1 MWLDIGIVLLYL
13 AVLVGMGLRGGRQ
26 VKSAGDFTASGGR
39 YGTLVL
45 FASLSAS
52 FIGGGYSSG
61 NAARA
66 FENGIG
72 TTLALFGFSLAM
84 ILIGRFIVPGVGR
97 FSGVSTAGGVIGRA
111 YGRRARVLSRL
122 FIFLCSA
129 GMVGAQMEAIGL
141 VFHVLL
147 GVKPLTGVLIGF
159 GIVLVYSTA
168 GGLQSVIAADMV
180 QFTLLAVGMP
190 LLLVMSLLRAGGAG
204 AVLDAVPDAYF
215 NPFNGTTPAAFFS
228 LFLTMMLGEALA
240 PPYTQRLLIG
250 RSPRSTAKA
259 TILSGLFSIPFFV
272 ITGLIGLSA
281 YALQVTDTAA
291 AAMPTLIQSVLP
303 VGLRGIVMA
312 AMVSIILS
320 AADGFLNSAA
330 VGLVCDTLLPLRP
343 GMSDKTQLFLLR
355 AVNLLTGLAAVAV
368 AFAVPD
374 IFDILVLAYS
384 FWCPLILVP
393 LAAAFLGIRSDGRA
407 FRTALLAGLLSTLV
421 WNYLL
426 HRPFGIDGAVVGTA
440 CNLLAFS
447 LRTRQFRRRTLTA
460 RRDVSPLPRR
470 LPSVQYISFRQKGP
484 GEHSK

>member
-111 YGRRARVLSRL
+111 YGRRARVLSGL

-147 GVKPLTGVLIGF
+147 GVKPLTGVL
-159 GIVLVYSTA
+159 
-168 GGLQSVIAADMV
+168 QSVIAADMV

-190 LLLVMSLLRAGGAG
+190 LLLVMSLLRAGGVG

-470 LPSVQYISFRQKGP
+470 LPSVQYISFRPKGP

>member
-1 MWLDIGIVLLYL
+1 MP
-13 AVLVGMGLRGGRQ
+13 AT
-26 VKSAGDFTASGGR
+26 SPPPAAR

-111 YGRRARVLSRL
+111 YGRRARVLSGL

-190 LLLVMSLLRAGGAG
+190 LLLVMSLLRAGGVG

>member
-84 ILIGRFIVPGVGR
+84 ILIGRFIVPGVSR

-111 YGRRARVLSRL
+111 YGRRARVLSGL

-190 LLLVMSLLRAGGAG
+190 LLLVMSLLRAGGVG

-272 ITGLIGLSA
+272 ITSLIGLSA

-447 LRTRQFRRRTLTA
+447 LRTRQFRRQTLTA

>member
-1 MWLDIGIVLLYL
+1 M
-13 AVLVGMGLRGGRQ
+13 
-26 VKSAGDFTASGGR
+26 
-39 YGTLVL
+39 
-45 FASLSAS
+45 
-52 FIGGGYSSG
+52 
-61 NAARA
+61 
-66 FENGIG
+66 
-72 TTLALFGFSLAM
+72 
-84 ILIGRFIVPGVGR
+84 
-97 FSGVSTAGGVIGRA
+97 
-111 YGRRARVLSRL
+111 RR
-122 FIFLCSA
+122 
-129 GMVGAQMEAIGL
+129 
-141 VFHVLL
+141 
-147 GVKPLTGVLIGF
+147 F

-190 LLLVMSLLRAGGAG
+190 LLLVMSLLRAGSAG

-355 AVNLLTGLAAVAV
+355 AVNLLTGLACGRTMTFGRRAGM
-368 AFAVPD
+368 
-374 IFDILVLAYS
+374 
-384 FWCPLILVP
+384 
-393 LAAAFLGIRSDGRA
+393 LAATGRA
-407 FRTALLAGLLSTLV
+407 
-421 WNYLL
+421 
-426 HRPFGIDGAVVGTA
+426 
-440 CNLLAFS
+440 
-447 LRTRQFRRRTLTA
+447 
-460 RRDVSPLPRR
+460 
-470 LPSVQYISFRQKGP
+470 
-484 GEHSK
+484 

>member
-111 YGRRARVLSRL
+111 YGRRARVLSGL

-147 GVKPLTGVLIGF
+147 DVKPLTGVLIGF

-190 LLLVMSLLRAGGAG
+190 LLLVMSLLRAGGVG

-368 AFAVPD
+368 AFTVPD

-393 LAAAFLGIRSDGRA
+393 LAAAFRGIRSDGRA